1 MGGGGYPWTPL
12 TDAQKA
18 GGTSPFKSAEG
29 VLTSPNDLDLGM
41 LEALGITPGAAR
53 PAFQGASWGRPAP
66 ATTGYT
72 TPDLPFQD
80 QTNRLFPSGPT
91 SGPSLGGPLGPAP
104 APGSSDPGWFSQM
117 TGGVPSTS
125 MGWDMQDAATRSSI
139 FRPVAERIDS
149 MDAKADDWSSRID
162 SALGGAWNAV
172 TGAAGSVMGGIGSAI
187 SGIDNFLQE
196 PSVWTGERPTVLE
209 GRGVNPAQAKVRA
222 LGGSAS
228 EAERYI
234 SGLQAQGDDA
244 GALQFAEMY
253 AEDTGVDLFGASY
266 DPSGPV
272 YDDAGEMTPAA
283 SYGEMSPADRD
294 QFNTWYNDPA
304 VQEHYG
310 NRALE
315 GRADPG
321 VFKDFAAVQHFVST
335 LPSAAEVEAQAVKNV
350 TQADVDAY
358 LKELDAM
365 SDEDYNALVKSM
377 GLSSTLYKGT
387 AAGADANLLTE
398 GKPDFTFTKTVEKS
412 GSLASQGYGPD
423 AESVFNA
430 DMARIVKEVA
440 AAKSTC
446 LLGGGTWGVNG
457 CEPGEDDD
465 GEEDGEE
472 DFKGGDGRRRGYG
485 HEEVDEDISGIF
497 GDLTTAHQ
505 ESEIRRRMAELGTTD
520 LTQLIRD
527 EFATITTPDYA
538 ADILTAHESMRTA
551 VSDAATERSDQLEA
565 ATTRAEGRIAEIK
578 STLTGELQTFEVD
591 RVEQQTALKQK
602 VIDRTTD
609 MELALTERLTDIRA
623 ELGDQVTD
631 EFESVAALAGTLV
644 SSQATSS
651 RDAMSRLGQ
660 IADMAAAAR
669 LAAPVELSAEALT
682 ALGDLEFQ
690 IENQIAQAKADTT
703 AQINIEQA
711 SAILNETMRQGG
723 FETEKQ
729 RALVE
734 ATLTEALRGTVYEDR
749 VQEMMAEALLQED
762 QYVRQ
767 FTEAV
772 DRSEAQAKLQNLF
785 GTQEYERQ
793 LDMMNLTRD
802 WQTADALQGRDWQTT
817 DMTRERRFEQADY
830 AKALADQQAAA
841 LLNRG
846 YQTDDYTKALGD
858 QRYDYDTALIDQR
871 YDASVAEQ
879 QRQADVQ
886 SALAENAVGDDPLSQ
901 MKAIYPG
908 VSDELYTTAMAIA
921 EMPNMRESS
930 TSWQNEDP
938 RTGDKAAEFDGT
950 VVDGGPNRA
959 DGKRY
964 FVTEY
969 GGLSDAEAYLRTLG
983 EGKVISGGGKY
994 DPVERTPSL
1003 SAGDYASLRALVD
1016 MARHLI
1022 ERRNQAQYDASGAQ
1036 YDWLAGGLNPT
1047 ADYDAYL
1054 MDLQDI
1060 AR

>member
-1 MGGGGYPWTPL
+1 MPHIPGRPNEGHGYTGGSTVGGYSFT
-12 TDAQKA
+12 
-18 GGTSPFKSAEG
+18 GGPNQTSPFKSAQDI
-29 VLTSPNDLDLGM
+29 LTSPNDLDLGM
-41 LEALGITPGAAR
+41 LEALGISPTTSTP
-53 PAFQGASWGRPAP
+53 PTTTIPPNQQGSWP
-66 ATTGYT
+66 
-72 TPDLPFQD
+72 TP
-80 QTNRLFPSGPT
+80 TA
-91 SGPSLGGPLGPAP
+91 GPSLGGPLGPAP
-104 APGSSDPGWFSQM
+104 APGSSDPALRG
-117 TGGVPSTS
+117 GGV
-125 MGWDMQDAATRSSI
+125 
-139 FRPVAERIDS
+139 EH
-149 MDAKADDWSSRID
+149 DWSYLYGPKQFGPAPASPTLQGAVQTVNQHLMETQQPARSIVETLFPSSTPASTAFSRPYGEGYDAEGIIEGGFD
-162 SALGGAWNAV
+162 PTSGDPFRLGSPV
-172 TGAAGSVMGGIGSAI
+172 SM
-187 SGIDNFLQE
+187 Q
-196 PSVWTGERPTVLE
+196 
-209 GRGVNPAQAKVRA
+209 
-222 LGGSAS
+222 
-228 EAERYI
+228 
-234 SGLQAQGDDA
+234 
-244 GALQFAEMY
+244 
-253 AEDTGVDLFGASY
+253 ASY
-266 DPSGPV
+266 DEAMMGTGSGAINFYEDMMAV
-272 YDDAGEMTPAA
+272 GESDAAEDFRIAYREENGVDPARMADVQGVLEVADARHGDFFDQLDPAA
-283 SYGEMSPADRD
+283 QARYD
-294 QFNTWYNDPA
+294 QFA
-304 VQEHYG
+304 
-310 NRALE
+310 ALQ
-315 GRADPG
+315 PG
-321 VFKDFAAVQHFVST
+321 SSTGTLTKDFQAVEEFLKT
-335 LPSAAEVEAQAVKNV
+335 LPSEEQRAEQDKKDV
-350 TQADVDAY
+350 TQEDVDAY
-358 LKELDAM
+358 LM
-365 SDEDYNALVKSM
+365 SA
-377 GLSSTLYKGT
+377 T
-387 AAGADANLLTE
+387 ADAQLV
-398 GKPDFTFTKTVEKS
+398 DFAKTADFSFTKDVEKS
-412 GSLASQGYGPD
+412 GSPASKGYGPD

-430 DMARIVKEVA
+430 DMDRIVKEVA
-440 AAKSTC
+440 AAKSAC

-465 GEEDGEE
+465 GEEG
-472 DFKGGDGRRRGYG
+472 FKGGDGRRRGYG
-485 HEEVDEDISGIF
+485 HEEVDDEIGFIF

-591 RVEQQTALKQK
+591 RVEQQTALNQK
-602 VIDRTTD
+602 VIDRTTN

-669 LAAPVELSAEALT
+669 LAAPAELSAEALRS
-682 ALGDLEFQ
+682 LGDLEFQ

-749 VQEMMAEALLQED
+749 VQEMMTEALLQED

-767 FTEAV
+767 FDEAV

-793 LDMMNLTRD
+793 LDMMNLQRD
-802 WQTADALQGRDWQTT
+802 WQTADALQGRGWQTD
-817 DMTRERRFEQADY
+817 DMTTARGYQEVDY

-846 YQTDDYTKALGD
+846 YQTDDYTKALAD

-871 YDASVAEQ
+871 YDTEQ
-879 QRQADVQ
+879 QRQAAVQ

-930 TSWQNEDP
+930 TRWEKDDP

-950 VVDGGPNRA
+950 VVDGGPGRA
-959 DGKRY
+959 DDKRY

-983 EGKVISGGGKY
+983 EGKVIPGGGKY

-1003 SAGDYASLRALVD
+1003 SAEDYASLRALVD

-1022 ERRNQAQYDASGAQ
+1022 ARRNQAQYDASGAQ
-1036 YDWLAGGLNPT
+1036 YGWVPGSADPT
-1047 ADYDAYL
+1047 AL
-1054 MDLQDI
+1054 MDAALATQ
-1060 AR
+1060 

>member
-1 MGGGGYPWTPL
+1 MGGGGYPFQTVP
-12 TDAQKA
+12 TQ
-18 GGTSPFKSAEG
+18 GNGSPFKSAQDI
-29 VLTSPNDLDLGM
+29 LTSPNDLDLGM
-41 LEALGITPGAAR
+41 LEALGISPTTSTPPTTTFPPTDYLGQAPTAGLGTTTI
-53 PAFQGASWGRPAP
+53 PPNQQGSWP
-66 ATTGYT
+66 
-72 TPDLPFQD
+72 TP
-80 QTNRLFPSGPT
+80 TA
-91 SGPSLGGPLGPAP
+91 GPSLGGPLGPAP
-104 APGSSDPGWFSQM
+104 APGSSDPALRG
-117 TGGVPSTS
+117 GGVEHDWSYLYGPKQFGPAPASPTLQGAVQTVNQHLMETQQPARSIVETLFPSSTPASTVRPYGEGFDAEGIIEGGFDPTS
-125 MGWDMQDAATRSSI
+125 GDPFRLGSPVSMQATYDEAMMGTGSGAINFFEDLMAVGEGDAAED
-139 FRPVAERIDS
+139 FRIAYREENGVDPAR
-149 MDAKADDWSSRID
+149 MADVQ
-162 SALGGAWNAV
+162 G
-172 TGAAGSVMGGIGSAI
+172 
-187 SGIDNFLQE
+187 
-196 PSVWTGERPTVLE
+196 VLE
-209 GRGVNPAQAKVRA
+209 VADARHGDFFDQLDPAAQA
-222 LGGSAS
+222 
-228 EAERYI
+228 RYD
-234 SGLQAQGDDA
+234 QFA
-244 GALQFAEMY
+244 ALQPGSS
-253 AEDTGVDLFGASY
+253 TGTL
-266 DPSGPV
+266 
-272 YDDAGEMTPAA
+272 T
-283 SYGEMSPADRD
+283 
-294 QFNTWYNDPA
+294 
-304 VQEHYG
+304 
-310 NRALE
+310 
-315 GRADPG
+315 
-321 VFKDFAAVQHFVST
+321 KDFQAVEEFLKT
-335 LPSAAEVEAQAVKNV
+335 LPTEEQRAEQDKKDV
-350 TQADVDAY
+350 TQAEVNAY

-365 SDEDYNALVKSM
+365 SDEDYNALAKEL
-377 GLSSTLYKGT
+377 GLSSKLYKGT
-387 AAGADANLLTE
+387 DAGADSVLLSKE
-398 GKPDFTFTKTVEKS
+398 GETGSGLGEVFSTKMA
-412 GSLASQGYGPD
+412 GGPD
-423 AESVFNA
+423 AETVFNE
-430 DMARIVKEVA
+430 DMDRIVKEVA
-440 AAKSTC
+440 AARSAC
-446 LLGGGTWGVNG
+446 LVGGGTWGVNG
-457 CEPGEDDD
+457 CEPGDDDD